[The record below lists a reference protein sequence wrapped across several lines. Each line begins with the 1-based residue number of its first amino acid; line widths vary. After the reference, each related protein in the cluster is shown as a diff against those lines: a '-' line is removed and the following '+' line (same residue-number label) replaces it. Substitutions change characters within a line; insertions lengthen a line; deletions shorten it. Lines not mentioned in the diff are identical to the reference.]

1 MSLVRDK
8 KTVSRIIKISQAIR
22 EIHEIFATKVKEL
35 SLLKIRNRW
44 GFGGFYNQPAG
55 CLSFQHRS
63 LIPGRRRLLLSYR
76 RGIYKGN
83 L

>member
-1 MSLVRDK
+1 MTVSLVRDK

-44 GFGGFYNQPAG
+44 DLEDFITNRPAVYLFNIG
-55 CLSFQHRS
+55 V
-63 LIPGRRRLLLSYR
+63 
-76 RGIYKGN
+76 
-83 L
+83 